1 MTTTTKNDAVDH
13 FAEQLIAAAR
23 VARDEHIAAGKPCCF
38 LCQHKRLPNNP
49 SHASHYVS
57 CAWLENTPLP
67 QYLSAGETLPLMPF
81 TGGQNCK
88 AFIATKELQK

>member
-1 MTTTTKNDAVDH
+1 M
-13 FAEQLIAAAR
+13 AEAIE
-23 VARDEHIAAGKPCCF
+23 VCGKCAMF
-38 LCQHKRLPNNP
+38 KRHPNNP

-67 QYLSAGETLPLMPF
+67 QYVSAGETLPLMPF
-81 TGGQNCK
+81 TAGQNCK